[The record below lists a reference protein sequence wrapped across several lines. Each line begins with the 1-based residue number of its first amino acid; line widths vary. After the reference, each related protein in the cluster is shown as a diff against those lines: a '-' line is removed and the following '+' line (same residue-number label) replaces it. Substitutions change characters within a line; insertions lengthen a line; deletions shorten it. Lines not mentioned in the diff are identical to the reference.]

1 MGAGMVDRQARTGGG
16 AAGGSGRAT
25 AVLVLIAA
33 NACLALGPWLVR
45 LSDTGPVATG
55 FWRLALALPVL
66 AVFAGREGGGR
77 KGSAVPRGALML
89 AVAVGGLFFA
99 ADLAAW
105 HLGIVLTKAANATL
119 FGNTASLLFPMWAFA
134 VAREWPNRRQSLALV
149 LAAAGGALLMGQSF
163 EIAPEHLI
171 GDALCLAAGV
181 LYTGYL
187 VALKGARGRLGS
199 WSVLAWS
206 TAWSTPALLLTA
218 LLMGEQVWPPTT
230 LAGWTPLLAL
240 AALSQLAGQGMLIW
254 ALGAVRP
261 LVVGLALLTQ
271 PVVAAITGW
280 LAFGEVL
287 TTGDLAGAALVAAAL
302 VLAQRRAVSPPA
314 AAPVAPPHAPV

>member
-1 MGAGMVDRQARTGGG
+1 MAKPRTRAIVAPPQTRGHSAR
-16 AAGGSGRAT
+16 T

-66 AVFAGREGGGR
+66 ALFARREGSARPAGG
-77 KGSAVPRGALML
+77 LML

-105 HLGIVLTKAANATL
+105 HLGIVRTKAANATL
-119 FGNTASLLFPMWAFA
+119 FGNTASLLFPLWAFA
-134 VAREWPNRRQSLALV
+134 AAREWPGGRQWVALAL
-149 LAAAGGALLMGQSF
+149 AATGGALLMGQSF
-163 EIAPEHLI
+163 ELSPESLA

-187 VALKGARGRLGS
+187 VALRGARARLGG
-199 WSVLAWS
+199 WGTLAWS
-206 TAWSTPALLLTA
+206 TAWSAPALLALA
-218 LLMGEQVWPPTT
+218 LLLGERVWP
-230 LAGWTPLLAL
+230 AEWTPLLAL

-271 PVVAAITGW
+271 PAVAALSGW

-287 TTGDLAGAALVAAAL
+287 GATDMAGAALVGVAL
-302 VLAQRRAVSPPA
+302 VLAQRRAVRVEVQGRGAAEGWPSSPRSG
-314 AAPVAPPHAPV
+314 

>member
-1 MGAGMVDRQARTGGG
+1 MGTGRMDRQAQADVGQPQ
-16 AAGGSGRAT
+16 AGRST
-25 AVLVLIAA
+25 AVLVLIAG

-45 LSDTGPVATG
+45 LADTGPVATG

-66 AVFAGREGGGR
+66 ALFARREG
-77 KGSAVPRGALML
+77 SARPRGNLMV
-89 AVAVGGLFFA
+89 AVALGGLFFA

-105 HLGIVLTKAANATL
+105 HSGIVLTKAANATL
-119 FGNTASLLFPMWAFA
+119 FGNTASLLFPLWAFA
-134 VAREWPNRRQSLALV
+134 VARRWPSRAQALALA
-149 LAAAGGALLMGQSF
+149 LACAGGALLMGRSF
-163 EIAPEHLI
+163 EIAPGNLL

-206 TAWSTPALLLTA
+206 TAASAPA
-218 LLMGEQVWPPTT
+218 
-230 LAGWTPLLAL
+230 LLAL
-240 AALSQLAGQGMLIW
+240 ALLLGERVWPGNWTPLVALALLSQIAGQGMLIW

-271 PVVAAITGW
+271 PAVAALTGW
-280 LAFGEVL
+280 LAFGETL
-287 TTGDLAGAALVAAAL
+287 GAADLGGAALIALAL
-302 VLAQRRAVSPPA
+302 VLAQRRRA
-314 AAPVAPPHAPV
+314 

>member
-1 MGAGMVDRQARTGGG
+1 MGAGMADRQAQVGS
-16 AAGGSGRAT
+16 GSGRAT
-25 AVLVLIAA
+25 AVVVLIAA

-55 FWRLALALPVL
+55 FWRLALALPLL
-66 AVFAGREGGGR
+66 AVFARREAGMGAGGR
-77 KGSAVPRGALML
+77 PLGALMG

-119 FGNTASLLFPMWAFA
+119 FGNTASLLFPLWAFA
-134 VAREWPNRRQSLALV
+134 IAREWPSRGQALALG

-163 EIAPEHLI
+163 EIAPEHLV

-206 TAWSTPALLLTA
+206 TAWSAPALLLAA
-218 LLMGEQVWPPTT
+218 LLLGERVWPTD
-230 LAGWTPLLAL
+230 WTPLLAL

-271 PVVAAITGW
+271 PAVAALSGW
-280 LAFGEVL
+280 LAFGETL
-287 TTGDLAGAALVAAAL
+287 TAGDLAGAALVAVAL
-302 VLAQRRAVSPPA
+302 VLAQRRPVARPPA
-314 AAPVAPPHAPV
+314 PV

>member
-1 MGAGMVDRQARTGGG
+1 MADGQARADGGT
-16 AAGGSGRAT
+16 GRAT
-25 AVLVLIAA
+25 AIAVLIAA

-45 LSDTGPVATG
+45 LADTGPVATG

-66 AVFAGREGGGR
+66 AVFAHREGRRGGGGR
-77 KGSAVPRGALML
+77 PRGGLMV

-105 HLGIVLTKAANATL
+105 HLGIVRTKAANATL
-119 FGNTASLLFPMWAFA
+119 FGNTASLLFPVWAFA
-134 VAREWPNRRQSLALV
+134 VAREWPSRPQVVALG

-163 EIAPEHLI
+163 EIAPANLV

-187 VALKGARGRLGS
+187 VALKGARSRLGS
-199 WSVLAWS
+199 WSVLTWS
-206 TAWSTPALLLTA
+206 TAWSAPALLVAA
-218 LLMGEQVWPPTT
+218 LLLGERVWP
-230 LAGWTPLLAL
+230 ADWAPLLAL

-271 PVVAAITGW
+271 PAVAALTGW
-280 LAFGEVL
+280 LAFREVL
-287 TTGDLAGAALVAAAL
+287 TPGDLAGAALVAAAL
-302 VLAQRRAVSPPA
+302 VLAQRRARCPSGRRGLASGP
-314 AAPVAPPHAPV
+314 

>member
-1 MGAGMVDRQARTGGG
+1 MGSPMDGPQAQEMVEAGQA
-16 AAGGSGRAT
+16 GRRT

-33 NACLALGPWLVR
+33 NVCLALGPWLVR
-45 LSDTGPVATG
+45 LADTGPVATG
-55 FWRLALALPVL
+55 FWRLALALPLL
-66 AVFAGREGGGR
+66 ALFAHRESRR
-77 KGSAVPRGALML
+77 KGGVRPAAGLMVALAL
-89 AVAVGGLFFA
+89 GGLFFA

-105 HLGIVLTKAANATL
+105 HSGIVLTKAANATL
-119 FGNTASLLFPMWAFA
+119 FGNTASLLFPLWAFA
-134 VAREWPNRRQSLALV
+134 AAREWPGRIQTLALI

-163 EIAPEHLI
+163 EIAPDHLW
-171 GDALCLAAGV
+171 GDALCLLAGV

-206 TAWSTPALLLTA
+206 TAWSAPALLLLAVA
-218 LLMGEQVWPPTT
+218 LGERVWPSD
-230 LAGWTPLLAL
+230 WTPLLAL

-271 PVVAAITGW
+271 PAVAALSGW
-280 LAFGEVL
+280 LAFGETL
-287 TTGDLAGAALVAAAL
+287 TLGDVAGAALVAVAL
-302 VLAQRRAVSPPA
+302 VLAQRRSVARGGD
-314 AAPVAPPHAPV
+314 AP

>member
-1 MGAGMVDRQARTGGG
+1 MGAAMDGPQAQGMVGAGQA
-16 AAGGSGRAT
+16 GRRT

-33 NACLALGPWLVR
+33 NVCLALGPWLVR
-45 LSDTGPVATG
+45 LADTGPVATG
-55 FWRLALALPVL
+55 FWRLALALPLL
-66 AVFAGREGGGR
+66 AWFAHCESRRQGGVRPAAGLM
-77 KGSAVPRGALML
+77 VALAL
-89 AVAVGGLFFA
+89 GGLFFA

-105 HLGIVLTKAANATL
+105 HSGIVLTKAANATL
-119 FGNTASLLFPMWAFA
+119 FGNTASLLFPLWAFA
-134 VAREWPNRRQSLALV
+134 AAREWPGRIQTLALV

-163 EIAPEHLI
+163 EIAPDHLW
-171 GDALCLAAGV
+171 GDALCLLAGV

-206 TAWSTPALLLTA
+206 TAWSAPALLLLA
-218 LLMGEQVWPPTT
+218 VLLGERVWPSD
-230 LAGWTPLLAL
+230 WTPLLAL

-271 PVVAAITGW
+271 PAIAALSGW
-280 LAFGEVL
+280 LAFGETL
-287 TTGDLAGAALVAAAL
+287 TPGDVAGAALVAAAL
-302 VLAQRRAVSPPA
+302 VLAQRGSVAREGD
-314 AAPVAPPHAPV
+314 AP

>member
-1 MGAGMVDRQARTGGG
+1 MGCPMSGRQARADVG
-16 AAGGSGRAT
+16 ATQAGRVT

-66 AVFAGREGGGR
+66 ALLARREG
-77 KGSAVPRGALML
+77 SARPTGLLMG
-89 AVAVGGLFFA
+89 AVALGGLFFA

-105 HLGIVLTKAANATL
+105 HSGIVLTKAANATL
-119 FGNTASLLFPMWAFA
+119 FGNTASLLFPLWAFA
-134 VAREWPNRRQSLALV
+134 AAREWPGGRQWMALG

-163 EIAPEHLI
+163 ELAPEHLW
-171 GDALCLAAGV
+171 GDALCLIAGV

-187 VALKGARGRLGS
+187 VALKGTRGRMGS
-199 WSVLAWS
+199 WGVLAWA
-206 TAWSTPALLLTA
+206 TVWSTPALLALA
-218 LLMGEQVWPPTT
+218 LLLGERVWPTD
-230 LAGWTPLLAL
+230 WTPLLAL

-271 PVVAAITGW
+271 PAIAAVSGW

-287 TTGDLAGAALVAAAL
+287 TSGDLVGGALVGVAL
-302 VLAQRRAVSPPA
+302 VLAQRR
-314 AAPVAPPHAPV
+314 PVVAERARA